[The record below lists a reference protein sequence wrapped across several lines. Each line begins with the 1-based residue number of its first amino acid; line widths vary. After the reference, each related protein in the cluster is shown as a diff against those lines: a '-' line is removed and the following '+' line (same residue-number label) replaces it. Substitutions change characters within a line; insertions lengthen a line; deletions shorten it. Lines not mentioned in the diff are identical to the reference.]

1 MCYRIYNS
9 FAVYGNNKYFSDVN
23 RGVVCR
29 LGANGITPIS
39 DNKMHNYF
47 NDTFNEISK
56 NKTNPRVIGEYDKR
70 FEEYVV
76 SIRREEIYRVFRPIL
91 DNGNVS
97 FRIGDDASDC
107 FKEGARI
114 TLTWDV
120 LRRGS
125 QILGQSTESAVV
137 SSVVNDPTVEGQNI
151 ISFNQ
156 SDLPTLVGQIT
167 NEEEELEAINI
178 ILTCYSSDTLA
189 FSENLLKWST
199 FYGYEPDYIIENG
212 VDIISFKD
220 GSLYSHNSNSN
231 YNNFYGEQQDSRI
244 EVISKENPRAI
255 KFYKN
260 IEEEST
266 TPWDMIEGKNQVGQ
280 STNLI
285 KEDFETIES
294 HHYAAF
300 WKDVNTPNTDNP
312 LIEGEDMRSYTMSLL
327 LRNDSVTLE
336 KLFSIGIRYEVSE
349 LSGK

>member
-1 MCYRIYNS
+1 
-9 FAVYGNNKYFSDVN
+9 
-23 RGVVCR
+23 
-29 LGANGITPIS
+29 L
-39 DNKMHNYF
+39 
-47 NDTFNEISK
+47 
-56 NKTNPRVIGEYDKR
+56 
-70 FEEYVV
+70 
-76 SIRREEIYRVFRPIL
+76 
-91 DNGNVS
+91 
-97 FRIGDDASDC
+97 
-107 FKEGARI
+107 
-114 TLTWDV
+114 
-120 LRRGS
+120 
-125 QILGQSTESAVV
+125 
-137 SSVVNDPTVEGQNI
+137 
-151 ISFNQ
+151 
-156 SDLPTLVGQIT
+156 T

-178 ILTCYSSDTLA
+178 IITCYNNETLA
-189 FSENLLKWST
+189 FSENILKWST

-212 VDIISFKD
+212 VDIISFKN
-220 GSLYSHNSNSN
+220 GNLYTHNTNN
-231 YNNFYGEQQDSRI
+231 TYNNFYGDQQDSRI

-300 WKDVNTPNTDNP
+300 WKDINTPNIDNP